1 MRVFEGDILFLGAD
15 AMLAR
20 AFRERVERGESP
32 CREAQTRF
40 LARAECDITSA
51 DSVERAIGPATT
63 LVVNCAAY
71 TNVDAAETDEAAAT
85 LVNGVGVGL
94 LARRCAQVG
103 ATLAHFS
110 TDYVF
115 PGDASLPYA
124 IDATRA
130 PIGAYGR
137 SKLAGERELERSA
150 ADWLCLRTSWLY
162 APWGK
167 NFVLTIAKLAR
178 EKSSLRVVNDQRGR
192 PTSCETLAWITERLL
207 EHGSRGMRHAT
218 DGGECTW
225 FEFASDIAA
234 RVNPACVV
242 EPCSSAEFPRPAR
255 RPAYSVLDLAE
266 TEAVTGAIPH
276 WRVALSRTLERA
288 GHAP

>member
-1 MRVFEGDILFLGAD
+1 MLGANS
-15 AMLAR
+15 MLAR
-20 AFRERVERGESP
+20 AIRARFES
-32 CREAQTRF
+32 ADSAFHAAGARF
-40 LARAECDITSA
+40 LGRAECDITDAS
-51 DSVERAIGPATT
+51 SVARAITPGVS

-71 TNVDAAETDEAAAT
+71 TNVDLAETEERAACA
-85 LVNGVGVGL
+85 VNGAGVGL
-94 LARRCAQVG
+94 LADRCARVG
-103 ATLAHFS
+103 ATLVHYS

-115 PGDASLPYA
+115 PGDATEPYA
-124 IDATRA
+124 IDAPRA

-137 SKLAGERELERSA
+137 SKLEGELALERSG

-178 EKSSLRVVNDQRGR
+178 ERPSLRVVNDQRGR

-207 EHGSRGMRHAT
+207 VAGERGMRHAC

-225 FEFASDIAA
+225 FDLATDIAA

-242 EPCSSAEFPRPAR
+242 EPCSTAEFPRPAR
-255 RPAYSVLDLAE
+255 RPAYSVLDLSQ
-266 TEAVTGAIPH
+266 TERITGPLPH
-276 WRVALSRTLERA
+276 WRHALTRTLERA
-288 GHAP
+288 GLP